1 MATPGSTLSRQAR
14 GAAEAGQSLAPHLF
28 LILEADRPLRSSF
41 RYSLDG
47 VELVALG
54 RSSEPIASFSGEPG
68 GRQLQI
74 GVPDPWMSMSHAV
87 LRRSS
92 GSWTIEDAG
101 SKNGTII
108 NGRAHSRAA
117 LADGDLIELGHTF
130 FLFREALATSPEEP
144 ALLKSDDLS
153 PPAKGLA
160 TLVPS
165 LAADLRQL
173 AAIAPSLIPIVLQGE
188 SGTGKEVAAAA
199 AHRLSGRAGPF
210 LPVNCGGLPQSLVE
224 SELFGSRKGS
234 FSGADKDR
242 PGLVR
247 SADRGTLFLDE
258 IGELP
263 SSAQAAL
270 LRVLQDGEV
279 LQI

>member
-14 GAAEAGQSLAPHLF
+14 GAAEAGQALAPHLF

-130 FLFREALATSPEEP
+130 FIYRA
-144 ALLKSDDLS
+144 
-153 PPAKGLA
+153 
-160 TLVPS
+160 
-165 LAADLRQL
+165 
-173 AAIAPSLIPIVLQGE
+173 
-188 SGTGKEVAAAA
+188 EVY
-199 AHRLSGRAGPF
+199 
-210 LPVNCGGLPQSLVE
+210 
-224 SELFGSRKGS
+224 
-234 FSGADKDR
+234 DKDETKPEDQGVAEVIIGKHR
-242 PGLVR
+242 NGPIGSVKL
-247 SADRGTLFLDE
+247 TFLNQFTRFE
-258 IGELP
+258 NF
-263 SSAQAAL
+263 AQGA
-270 LRVLQDGEV
+270 V
-279 LQI
+279 

>member
-1 MATPGSTLSRQAR
+1 APG
-14 GAAEAGQSLAPHLF
+14 AGQTEAREAKTGTHIRGRPPTGPAPAAGA
-28 LILEADRPLRSSF
+28 LI
-41 RYSLDG
+41 
-47 VELVALG
+47 
-54 RSSEPIASFSGEPG
+54 EPG
-68 GRQLQI
+68 
-74 GVPDPWMSMSHAV
+74 PP
-87 LRRSS
+87 SS
-92 GSWTIEDAG
+92 L
-101 SKNGTII
+101 
-108 NGRAHSRAA
+108 SRAA
-117 LADGDLIELGHTF
+117 RAPPPGD
-130 FLFREALATSPEEP
+130 P

-173 AAIAPSLIPIVLQGE
+173 AAIAPSPIPIVLQGE

-279 LQI
+279 LQIGATHPIRVDVRVLAATNRDLEMLVRREQFRADLLARISGFTAWLPPWRDPRAGLGLL